1 MNARIV
7 VFSFAAVIAAGALAL
22 TSWAGLALLGY

>member
-7 VFSFAAVIAAGALAL
+7 VFSFAAVVAAGALVPDELDRFGA
-22 TSWAGLALLGY
+22 LGY